1 MNSFFFSLA
10 MFCTARPTAETGTST
25 IRSTCSTSYQR
36 RAMAPPI
43 SGLSWWSPT
52 ITLIGLPR
60 TLPPK
65 SSTAI
70 CAAVTEPW
78 PVGVDAGPFMSVRT
92 PILTTS
98 SEICARAGDASAA
111 AASSPSANPRLA
123 EIKAVLPQFFGPA
136 PLFRRRRPRLDRAR
150 SRSRWASPCFVQSI
164 HGPRQRRPLTM
175 ALGGSLG
182 GSLGVSLGAAR
193 SGREADLSGGGGIV
207 ARQLRGALLQ
217 PRVAQEAD
225 QRLDR
230 GPEIA
235 ALPHQE
241 IETLPD

>member
-1 MNSFFFSLA
+1 M
-10 MFCTARPTAETGTST
+10 
-25 IRSTCSTSYQR
+25 
-36 RAMAPPI
+36 
-43 SGLSWWSPT
+43 
-52 ITLIGLPR
+52 ITLIGLPC
-60 TLPPK
+60 TVPPK

-92 PILTTS
+92 PILTKS

-123 EIKAVLPQFFGPA
+123 EIKAVLPPFGPA

-150 SRSRWASPCFVQSI
+150 SRSRWAGPCFVQSI
-164 HGPRQRRPLTM
+164 HGPRQRRPLTT

-182 GSLGVSLGAAR
+182 VSLGVSLGAAR

-230 GPEIA
+230 GLEIA